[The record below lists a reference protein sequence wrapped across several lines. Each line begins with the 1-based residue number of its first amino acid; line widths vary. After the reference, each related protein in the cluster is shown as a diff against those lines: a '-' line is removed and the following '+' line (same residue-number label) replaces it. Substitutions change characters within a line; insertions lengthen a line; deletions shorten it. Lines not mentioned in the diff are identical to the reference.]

1 MGKHMATE
9 SFLFKAFSK
18 FKSTVKPDKDAFQGT
33 GQKLHIKLVCESN
46 GNCSF
51 FRNWD

>member
-1 MGKHMATE
+1 MATE

-18 FKSTVKPDKDAFQGT
+18 FKSTVKPAKDEFQGT
-33 GQKLHIKLVCESN
+33 GQKLHIKRVCELN

-51 FRNWD
+51 FRN